1 MPAKSRS
8 QQRLFAAAQHGAQFR
23 KAKQLRATT
32 TPAQREEF
40 ARGSMKGKP
49 AHVKH
54 PPNRYGDI
62 GRHR

>member
-1 MPAKSRS
+1 MSPARSRS
-8 QQRLFAAAQHGAQFR
+8 QQRLFAAAQHGATFK

-40 ARGSMKGKP
+40 ARGSLKGKP
-49 AHVKH
+49 QPVT
-54 PPNRYGDI
+54 PNRYGDI